1 MEIILFIAVLIGGIF
16 AVVYGIGMGIGF
28 VRDIDSQYDYG
39 FFGLA
44 FWTVVA
50 SLIGCIYVT
59 INFTQEYWGA
69 FTLFGLV
76 AVAGFI
82 NIRSLGPRKGLIF
95 TALQCASV
103 YLAVLVWIIYSFV
116 KASRDKS

>member
-1 MEIILFIAVLIGGIF
+1 MEFILLIAVLIGGIF
-16 AVVYGIGMGIGF
+16 AVAKGIGMAIGF
-28 VRDIDSQYDYG
+28 VRNIDSQYDYG
-39 FFGLA
+39 FFGLS

-59 INFTQEYWGA
+59 INITPEYWGA
-69 FTLFGLV
+69 FTLFGLI

-103 YLAVLVWIIYSFV
+103 YLAVLVWIIYSLV